1 MSLGGIALGKKGERA
16 ARKLLLSRGY
26 KILESN
32 YSTPQFEIDIIARDV
47 DTLCFIEV
55 KTRTGVKKGLPREGV
70 TTAKQKKIIMGAQ
83 YYLSLNKITNTRLR
97 FDVVEVLYKDASHTA
112 WDITVIPNAFQGS

>member
-70 TTAKQKKIIMGAQ
+70 TTAKQKNYHGRPV
-83 YYLSLNKITNTRLR
+83 LSKP
-97 FDVVEVLYKDASHTA
+97 K
-112 WDITVIPNAFQGS
+112 

>member
-1 MSLGGIALGKKGERA
+1 MSLGGRQLGKKGELA
-16 ARKLLLSRGY
+16 ARRFLLSRGY
-26 KILESN
+26 KVLESN
-32 YSTPQFEIDIIARDV
+32 FSTPQFEIDIIAKDF

-97 FDVVEVLYKDASHTA
+97 FDVVEVLYKNSSHTA
-112 WDITVIPNAFQGS
+112 CDITVIPNAFQGF

>member
-112 WDITVIPNAFQGS
+112 CDITVIPNAFQGS

>member
-1 MSLGGIALGKKGERA
+1 MSFRGKQLGKKGERSA
-16 ARKLLLSRGY
+16 QKFLVSRGY

-32 YSTPQFEIDIIARDV
+32 YSTPKFEIDIIAKDN

-55 KTRTGVKKGLPREGV
+55 KTRTGIKKGLPREGV

-83 YYLSLNKITNTRLR
+83 YYLHLKKITDTRLR
-97 FDVVEVLYKDASHTA
+97 FDVVEILYKDASHTA
-112 WDITVIPNAFQGS
+112 CDITIIPNAFQGS

>member
-55 KTRTGVKKGLPREGV
+55 KTRTGVKKGFPREGV

-112 WDITVIPNAFQGS
+112 CDITVIPNAFQGS

>member
-1 MSLGGIALGKKGERA
+1 MSLGGIQLGKKGERA
-16 ARKLLLSRGY
+16 ARKFLLSRGY

-47 DTLCFIEV
+47 DTICFIEV

-112 WDITVIPNAFQGS
+112 CDITVIPNAFQGF

>member
-1 MSLGGIALGKKGERA
+1 MSLGGKQLGKKGERA
-16 ARKLLLSRGY
+16 AQKCLKSRGY
-26 KILESN
+26 NILESN
-32 YSTPQFEIDIIARDV
+32 YSTPQFEIDIIAKDN

-83 YYLSLNKITNTRLR
+83 YYLRLKKITDTRLR
-97 FDVVEVLYKDASHTA
+97 FDVVEVLYTDSSHTA
-112 WDITVIPNAFQGS
+112 CDITVIPNAFQGS